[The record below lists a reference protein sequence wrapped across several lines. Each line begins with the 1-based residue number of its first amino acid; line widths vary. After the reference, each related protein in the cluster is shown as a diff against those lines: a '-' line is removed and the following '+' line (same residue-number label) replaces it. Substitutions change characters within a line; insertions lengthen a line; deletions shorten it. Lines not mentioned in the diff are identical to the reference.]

1 MLKIETTKEANYHL
15 IQLIGEVDASNSVA
29 LDEAIVDLIEQD
41 AKNILIDGTQ
51 LEYIS
56 SAGLGVFMSYIED
69 FEEKN
74 ILQKSSIRFRKYFCP
89 LPNNLEIL
97 PGPLNPI
104 LGFRTFEPWQ
114 KPEKNNQKI
123 D

>member
-74 ILQKSSIRFRKYFCP
+74 ITLIIF
-89 LPNNLEIL
+89 
-97 PGPLNPI
+97 GLNEKVYQVFKI
-104 LGFRTFEPWQ
+104 LGLDHLINIKAKKEEAVQ
-114 KPEKNNQKI
+114 EME
-123 D
+123 